1 MANRA
6 APARSPRMHP
16 SVPEI
21 AVERMRT
28 SLRKPFS
35 ISSTYRWLTV
45 AALLFGIF
53 ISVEWQAP
61 SAKSPASQDYP
72 RELGRESVRRLEAE
86 QKELKLVIAEYQTEL
101 ASLQKDAAGRKSA
114 LAGLNTEL
122 ENQRELAG
130 LVPLTGAGVSVT
142 LDDSQVK
149 SIPTGEDPAHYIIHD
164 YDLRDTVSLLWQS
177 GAEAMAISGERIV
190 ASTSIYCVGSTILVN
205 DVRLSPPYKIVALG
219 PPSMEESLNS
229 QARLQKLKQSVR
241 QYGVQLKVASGK
253 ELQLPSFSGRFTT
266 RFAAPGGGQ

>member
-1 MANRA
+1 MANRT

-16 SVPEI
+16 SVPEL

-28 SLRKPFS
+28 SLRKPFT

-45 AALLFGIF
+45 AALILGIL

-61 SAKSPASQDYP
+61 PAKSPVTQDYP
-72 RELGRESVRRLEAE
+72 RELGRETVRRLEAE
-86 QKELKLVIAEYQTEL
+86 QKELKLVIAEYQAEL
-101 ASLQKDAAGRKSA
+101 ATLQKDAAGRKSA

-130 LVPLTGAGVSVT
+130 LVPLAGPGVTIT

-149 SIPTGEDPAHYIIHD
+149 SIPSGEDPAHYIIHD

-177 GAEAMAISGERIV
+177 GAEAIAISGERIV

-205 DVRLSPPYKIVALG
+205 DVRLSPPYQIVALG
-219 PPSMEESLNS
+219 PPSMEEALNS
-229 QARLQKLKQSVR
+229 PAHLQKLKQSVR
-241 QYGVQLKVASGK
+241 QYGVGLKIASGK

-266 RFAAPGGGQ
+266 RFAQPGGGR